1 MIAIG
6 VVMMVVLLACATP
19 VSSPHPITVPMPFE
33 EQIAVVYAGVNGHL
47 DKLDPARVTD
57 FEQAFLDHLRSSQKD
72 LLQVIYKEGEIS
84 KETDAKL
91 KEVVVSFVE
100 TFSQS

>member
-1 MIAIG
+1 MCPCITG
-6 VVMMVVLLACATP
+6 LCFP
-19 VSSPHPITVPMPFE
+19 SHPLTVPMPFE
-33 EQIAVVYAGVNGHL
+33 EQIAVVYAGVHGHL
-47 DKLDPARVTD
+47 DKLDPSRVTD
-57 FEQAFLDHLRSSQKD
+57 FEQAFLGHLRSSQKD

-91 KEVVVSFVE
+91 KSVVVSFVE